1 MPQTNLMNRIR
12 PAFFGS
18 LFCLLL
24 SSSLSLTAVRA
35 QTAQHLL
42 LNQSLE
48 RVIKGG
54 ETHSYVLQL
63 GAGQTA
69 RVEVEHKGVDV
80 ALAALRPGGEKFIE
94 SDSRA
99 GFNGSDSILVTAAD
113 AGDYRVA
120 VAPSDSE
127 ADPGRYVIRLAE
139 VRPTAAEDFQVN
151 EAAAKILRLAK
162 EAEALSRRGTREER
176 RQAAE
181 AYAQIV
187 ELSGVK
193 RDKVW
198 AVVGLVEGGDV
209 LRQLGELQAS
219 VELTERGLS
228 LAREVGN
235 REHEGSAL
243 NNLGVEYKELG
254 DYEKGILYL
263 TQALDIQRET
273 NDKRGEAIVLN
284 NLGGCHLL
292 GGDLTKAEELYL
304 QSIALRRQVKDRR
317 GEANTLNNLGQ
328 VYDRHENH
336 AKAVEYLEQALKLRR
351 ELGDKTGEAITLRNL
366 AKSYSALGEK
376 DKAVEYY
383 SAANRLAKQLGD
395 RRVESD
401 SAYGLA
407 LAERD
412 RGNLDRAIG
421 TVEGGLALVEQ
432 TRNELV
438 NPELRVTYLA
448 SVLRYYELYT
458 ELLAERYERSKDARD
473 LALALEAGERARA
486 RGLVELLREAR
497 VQIKQGVDPKLVEE
511 AQDLQERLS
520 LQYRRRTAALAQN
533 AKPETLA
540 KITNE
545 INSLTTGLETVQV
558 KIRRD
563 NPRYADLTQGA
574 TLSSRE
580 IQGLL
585 DDQTALLE
593 YRLGERRS
601 FLWLVT
607 NDSIRMFVLPPRAEV
622 ERAARDFYDATISR
636 DKAQAAQAA
645 ELSVRLGQMLLA
657 PVAPAVENRRL
668 AIVADGVLQFVP
680 FAALRVRSPKS
691 GVQIFLGETNEI
703 VSLPSASVLAELRR
717 NSGRAPAP
725 GKTIA
730 VFADPI
736 FEANDP
742 RLAQSVVGTPAA
754 VRTDVGRALRDFKA
768 GERLPRL
775 LSSREEARS
784 ISAFAPKTQAVLNL
798 DFDASRENATG
809 ANLSDYRVLHFA
821 THGLLDDAH
830 PEFSGLILSLYGRDG
845 KARDGFLRLEQIYNL
860 SLNSDLVVLSACQ
873 TALGKDVRGEGLIG
887 LTRGFM
893 YAGAR
898 RVVATLWKVDDAATA
913 EFMRRFYQNFLQ
925 KRLTPAAALREAQ
938 NELKR
943 VPRFRDPYFWAGFT
957 LQGDWR

>member
-1 MPQTNLMNRIR
+1 MTKVLR
-12 PAFFGS
+12 AFSGS
-18 LFCLLL
+18 LVCAFLFIL
-24 SSSLSLTAVRA
+24 AGRAFA
-35 QTAQHLL
+35 QTPAGQSLL
-42 LNQSLE
+42 LNQKFE
-48 RVIKGG
+48 KEIKGG
-54 ETHSYVLQL
+54 ETHFYALRL
-63 GAGQTA
+63 GANQTA
-69 RVEVEHKGVDV
+69 RVVVEHKGVDV
-80 ALAALRPGGEKFIE
+80 ALAAFKPGGAKFIE

-99 GFNGSDSILVTAAD
+99 GFTGSDSILVTAAD

-120 VAPSDSE
+120 VAPSDPD
-127 ADPGRYVIRLAE
+127 ADAGRYVIRLAE
-139 VRPTAAEDFQVN
+139 VRPTSAEDFQVN
-151 EAAAKILRLAK
+151 EAAAKILRLAE
-162 EAEALSRRGTREER
+162 EAELLRGRGTREER
-176 RQAAE
+176 RRAAE

-187 ELSGVK
+187 ELSRVK
-193 RDKVW
+193 QDKVW
-198 AVVGLVEGGDV
+198 AIVGLVEGGDV
-209 LRQLGELQAS
+209 LRQLGELQAA
-219 VELTERGLS
+219 VELTERGLALS
-228 LAREVGN
+228 REVGN

-273 NDKRGEAIVLN
+273 DDRRGEAIVLN
-284 NLGGCHLL
+284 NLGGCYLL
-292 GGDLTKAEELYL
+292 SGDLTKAEELYL

-336 AKAVEYLEQALKLRR
+336 AKAVQYLEQALKLRR

-366 AKSYSALGEK
+366 AKSYGAMGEK

-383 SAANRLAKQLGD
+383 ATANALAKQLGD
-395 RRVESD
+395 RRVEAD

-407 LAERD
+407 LAERE
-412 RGNLDRAIG
+412 RGELDRAIE

-458 ELLAERYERSKDARD
+458 ELLAERYERSKDGRD

-497 VQIKQGVDPKLVEE
+497 VNIKQDVDPKLVEE

-520 LQYRRRTAALAQN
+520 LQYRRRTAALVQN

-563 NPRYADLTQGA
+563 NPRYADLTQGT
-574 TLSSRE
+574 TLSARE
-580 IQGLL
+580 IQSLL

-593 YRLGERRS
+593 YSLGERRS

-607 NDSIRMFVLPPRAEV
+607 NDSIRMFVLPPRAQV
-622 ERAARDFYDATISR
+622 ERAAREFYDATVSR
-636 DKAQAAQAA
+636 DRAKRAKAAG
-645 ELSVRLGQMLLA
+645 LSDGLGQMLLA
-657 PVAPAVENRRL
+657 PIADAVGDRRL

-680 FAALRVRSPKS
+680 FAALRPGSSKS
-691 GVQIFLGETNEI
+691 GAQSFLGETNEV

-717 NSGRAPAP
+717 NSTRVSAPEM
-725 GKTIA
+725 TVA

-736 FEANDP
+736 FEASDP
-742 RLAQSVVGTPAA
+742 RLGKVAVGTPAA
-754 VRTDVGRALRDFKA
+754 ARTDVGRALRDFNA
-768 GERLPRL
+768 GESLPRL

-784 ISAFAPKTQAVLNL
+784 ISAFAQKTQAVFNL
-798 DFDASRENATG
+798 DFDASRENAMG
-809 ANLSDYRVLHFA
+809 ATLSDYRVLHFA

-830 PEFSGLILSLYGRDG
+830 PEFSGLVFSLYGRDG
-845 KARDGFLRLEQIYNL
+845 KARDGFLRLEHIYNL
-860 SLNSDLVVLSACQ
+860 HLNSDLVVLSACQ

-925 KRLTPAAALREAQ
+925 KRLPPSVALRQAQ
-938 NELKR
+938 SEMRKVL
-943 VPRFRDPYFWAGFT
+943 RFRDPYFWAGFT
-957 LQGDWR
+957 LQGDWK

>member
-1 MPQTNLMNRIR
+1 MVKTLRTCS
-12 PAFFGS
+12 GS
-18 LFCLLL
+18 LVWLIFFLLA
-24 SSSLSLTAVRA
+24 SPGAARE
-35 QTAQHLL
+35 QTAQNLS
-42 LNQSLE
+42 LNQPTE
-48 RVIKGG
+48 REIKGG
-54 ETHSYVLQL
+54 EAHSYVLHL
-63 GAGQTA
+63 DANQTA
-69 RVEVEHKGVDV
+69 RVEVEQRGVDI
-80 ALAALRPGGEKFIE
+80 ALAAYKPGGEKFIDT
-94 SDSRA
+94 DSPA
-99 GFNGSDSILVTAAD
+99 GFSGSDLILVTAAGAGEYRVEVTPSDPKAD
-113 AGDYRVA
+113 AG
-120 VAPSDSE
+120 
-127 ADPGRYVIRLAE
+127 RYTIRLAE
-139 VRPTAAEDFQVN
+139 IRPTAAEDFQVN
-151 EAAAKILRLAK
+151 EAAAKIRRLAEQAK
-162 EAEALSRRGTREER
+162 TLSGKGTREER

-187 ELSGVK
+187 ELSRVK
-193 RDKVW
+193 KDKVW

-273 NDKRGEAIVLN
+273 NDKKGEAIVLN
-284 NLGGCHLL
+284 NLGGCYLL

-304 QSIALRRQVKDRR
+304 QSIALRRMVKDRG

-336 AKAVEYLEQALKLRR
+336 ARAVEYLEQALKLRR
-351 ELGDKTGEAITLRNL
+351 ELGNKTGEAITLRNL
-366 AKSYSALGEK
+366 AKSYGALGEK
-376 DKAVEYY
+376 EKAVEYY
-383 SAANRLAKQLGD
+383 AAANALAKQLGD
-395 RRVESD
+395 RRVEAD

-407 LAERD
+407 LAERE
-412 RGNLDRAIG
+412 RGDLDRAIE
-421 TVEGGLALVEQ
+421 TVEGGLALTEQ

-458 ELLAERYERSKDARD
+458 ELLAERYERSKDERD

-497 VQIKQGVDPKLVEE
+497 VNIKQGVDPKLVEE
-511 AQDLQERLS
+511 AQDLQERLN

-545 INSLTTGLETVQV
+545 INSLTTGLETARV

-574 TLSSRE
+574 TLSAKE
-580 IQGLL
+580 IQSLL

-593 YRLGERRS
+593 YMLGERRS

-622 ERAARDFYDATISR
+622 ERAAREFYDATVSR
-636 DKAQAAQAA
+636 DKAKQAKGS
-645 ELSVRLGQMLLA
+645 ELADRLGQTLLA
-657 PVAPAVENRRL
+657 PVAPTVENKRL

-680 FAALRVRSPKS
+680 FAALPVRSPRS
-691 GVQIFLGETNEI
+691 GAQSFLGETNEI

-717 NSGRAPAP
+717 NSGRAQVP
-725 GKTIA
+725 GKVVA

-736 FEANDP
+736 FDANDP
-742 RLAQSVVGTPAA
+742 RLAKGVAGTPAA
-754 VRTDVGRALRDFKA
+754 ARADVGRALRDFNA
-768 GERLPRL
+768 GGSLPRL

-784 ISAFAPKTQAVLNL
+784 IFALAPKAQADLNL
-798 DFDASRENATG
+798 DFDASRENVTG
-809 ANLSDYRVLHFA
+809 VNLSDYRVLHFA

-830 PEFSGLILSLYGRDG
+830 PEFSGLVLSLYGRDG
-845 KARDGFLRLEQIYNL
+845 KSRDGFLRLEQIYNL
-860 SLNSDLVVLSACQ
+860 NLNSDLVVLSACQ

-913 EFMRRFYQNFLQ
+913 EFMRRFYRNFLQ
-925 KRLTPAAALREAQ
+925 QRLPPAAALRQAQ
-938 NELKR
+938 NEMRR

-957 LQGDWR
+957 LQGDWK